1 MDGSMLTVTDFVNHQ
16 HDPKDIENLT
26 QQRVF
31 AEKWRSLD
39 PAADVKVMSSIE
51 GAIDHVRGLTEDM
64 EGEESVQAFVTGS
77 LHLVGGAL
85 GILEGADAL

>member
-1 MDGSMLTVTDFVNHQ
+1 M
-16 HDPKDIENLT
+16 T

-31 AEKWRSLD
+31 AERWKALD
-39 PAADVKVMSSIE
+39 PSANIMLIPSIE
-51 GAIDHVRGLTEDM
+51 EALNTARSIAEK
-64 EGEESVQAFVTGS
+64 EGDKKVQALVTGS